1 MNSTLFRLFFKN
13 FCLNILNPKIY
24 THRFR
29 CNELKL
35 DHSMW
40 RAQIA
45 IFILCRHTRSEWKKI
60 IRKNLLHCW
69 NFPNFEYGRFFPGS
83 FFFVLVNVR
92 FVGFYYIITHQ
103 HKQIIRNGANT
114 QHTNTNAMNNNK
126 IHEIK
131 RMYLISNIIFCWIF
145 LFGCSLFFRA
155 KKVFVATF
163 FHAW

>member
-1 MNSTLFRLFFKN
+1 MARTNCNFHSLQTHTIRMKKKSYGKTFYIAGIFRTSSTAAFF
-13 FCLNILNPKIY
+13 LVL
-24 THRFR
+24 
-29 CNELKL
+29 
-35 DHSMW
+35 
-40 RAQIA
+40 
-45 IFILCRHTRSEWKKI
+45 
-60 IRKNLLHCW
+60 
-69 NFPNFEYGRFFPGS
+69 

-131 RMYLISNIIFCWIF
+131 RMYLISNIIFCLIF